1 MVKEVIVASMLTLVS
16 FGEIPTIEGIGDE
29 TVISGEITEDTGA
42 IIADNYEEVEK
53 PFVDNSY
60 FEAEIIEIEENPIVN
75 GVMSE
80 HLTKQSGVFNGPSG
94 KETYYNLN
102 MSGVVS
108 IMRSMGYSEEEYPY
122 WVREDGVKMLGDYV
136 MCAAAFNIRPRGSI
150 VETSLGTALV
160 CDTGGFAYYNETQ
173 IDIAVSW

>member
-60 FEAEIIEIEENPIVN
+60 FEAEIIEIEEKPIVN
-75 GVMSE
+75 GAMSE

-108 IMRSMGYSEEEYPY
+108 KIGRAH
-122 WVREDGVKMLGDYV
+122 V
-136 MCAAAFNIRPRGSI
+136 
-150 VETSLGTALV
+150 
-160 CDTGGFAYYNETQ
+160 
-173 IDIAVSW
+173 